1 MGGGVGQGVQRRAAS
16 GAAEALA
23 CASGSLIRGYESIHK
38 PLAAG
43 EGRHGSTDVL
53 ADWDI
58 GGTGS
63 QRSAWSNAARERHE
77 PVPRPLPAG
86 EGCGDTRGFTLI
98 EVVLALSVL
107 GIVLAALGSVLTL
120 SLRALPNRG
129 DATEQPLI
137 VARVLEQMSDDI
149 QSAKKIAS
157 TSSTLTLTI
166 PDRDANGSDE
176 VIEYAWGATRGAALR
191 RRVNSGSWTTVI
203 ASVSSAAFNVERF
216 ASRIDGSG
224 TMVDSSE
231 QILSAWE
238 TGATASHSLSTTV
251 WVAQTVL
258 PVLPADAVAWKPTK
272 IEVNVRNV
280 TPIDGVVVVD
290 LRTPNSDGTPSATS
304 LFTASINESSM
315 TSSYAWYTVS
325 LSGMSSLS
333 PSSGISI
340 VFRTNGSGV
349 VAGRMQGLTTGVA
362 SPGLLATSA
371 NGGGLWTTFSD
382 GAIYHRLWGI
392 ITRPTT
398 TSTAVDRVRSVTISV
413 TPTNSRAFSTRVYTT
428 GNPEVL

>member
-1 MGGGVGQGVQRRAAS
+1 MCR
-16 GAAEALA
+16 
-23 CASGSLIRGYESIHK
+23 
-38 PLAAG
+38 
-43 EGRHGSTDVL
+43 GSTDVL
-53 ADWDI
+53 ADSDI

-63 QRSAWSNAARERHE
+63 IQSAWSDAARARRE
-77 PVPRPLPAG
+77 P
-86 EGCGDTRGFTLI
+86 TRQAPPSGSAREAWHGFTLT

-157 TSSTLTLTI
+157 TSSALTLTI

-191 RRVNSGSWTTVI
+191 RRVNGGSWTTVI
-203 ASVSSAAFNVERF
+203 ASLSSAAFNVERF
-216 ASRIDGSG
+216 ASRIDGTG
-224 TMVDSSE
+224 TLVDSSE

-238 TGATASHSLSTTV
+238 TGATASYSLSTSV
-251 WVAQTVL
+251 WAAQTVL

-333 PSSGISI
+333 PSSGISV

-349 VAGRMQGLTTGVA
+349 VAGRMQGLTSGVA

-382 GAIYHRLWGI
+382 GAIYHRLWGVV
-392 ITRPTT
+392 TRPTT
-398 TSTAVDRVRSVTISV
+398 TSTAVDRVRSVTIAL

-428 GNPEVL
+428 GNPEAL